1 MGKSFIDS
9 RRVQADADHHSVT
22 VQLPLPMLST
32 LADVRERFFALCVN
46 AGREV
51 LEQMMEQ
58 DRTAICGPRG
68 VPNPQRTAGR
78 TGSMRS
84 EITLGGRRITMRRWR
99 ARSVDGEEIA
109 VPSFLWAANR
119 DPLNAHTVAAIAAG
133 VSTRKY
139 RASLEAVAAGET
151 ERAIS
156 KSAVSRRFVALSA
169 DLLSAWLSRPL
180 NDLELCAVLID
191 GIAFAERCVVIAL
204 GVSQD
209 GYKHVLGL
217 CEGNTENATVVD
229 HLLDDLSER
238 GLRTQ
243 GVRLFVIDG
252 SKALRKAIRQH
263 FGERALVQRCQV
275 HKRRNVLD
283 HLPKSMHASV
293 RRAMQQAYDGSDAE
307 LAQRQLERLAHALQS
322 DHPGAAASLCEG
334 LDETLT
340 LQRLGIT
347 GSLYRS
353 LRSTN
358 PIENLNGSVA
368 QFTRNVK
375 RWRDG
380 AMVVR
385 WVGSALH
392 AAQQRFRRLRGY
404 KQMPQLIAALAKH
417 QQIIGTAR
425 TKVDTKKKAA

>member
-1 MGKSFIDS
+1 MGNSFTES
-9 RRVQADADHHSVT
+9 RGIQEDAEQRTVA
-22 VQLPLPMLST
+22 VQLPLPMLSM
-32 LADVRERFFALCVN
+32 LADVRERFFALCVS

-58 DRTAICGPRG
+58 DRTAICGPCG
-68 VPNPQRTAGR
+68 VPNPQRVAGR
-78 TGSMRS
+78 SGSMRS
-84 EITLGGRRITMRRWR
+84 EITLGGRRIKMRRWR
-99 ARSVDGEEIA
+99 ARSVAGHEIG
-109 VPSFLWAANR
+109 VPSFLWAADH

-139 RASLEAVAAGET
+139 GASLETLPRSET
-151 ERAIS
+151 ERTIS

-169 DLLSAWLSRPL
+169 ELLTAWLSRPL
-180 NDLELCAVLID
+180 GELKLCAVLID

-204 GVSQD
+204 GLSTD
-209 GYKHVLGL
+209 GHKHVLGL
-217 CEGNTENATVVD
+217 CEGTTENATVAE
-229 HLLDDLSER
+229 HLLDDLSDR
-238 GLRTQ
+238 GLCTE
-243 GVRLFVIDG
+243 GVLLFVIDG
-252 SKALRKAIRQH
+252 SKALRKAIRQRL
-263 FGERALVQRCQV
+263 GERALVQRCQV

-293 RRAMQQAYDGSDAE
+293 RRAMQQAYDGNDAD
-307 LAQRQLERLAHALQS
+307 LAQRQLERLAHALAS
-322 DHPGAAASLCEG
+322 DHPGAAASVREG

-347 GSLYRS
+347 GALYRS

-392 AAQQRFRRLRGY
+392 TAQQRFRRLRGH
-404 KQMPQLIAALAKH
+404 KQMPELVAALAKH
-417 QQIIGTAR
+417 QQIIGATR
-425 TKVDTKKKAA
+425 TKMDTKRKAA